1 MQPETA
7 HPITASILFMC
18 APPFRGRT
26 LALPQL
32 IDVGRTDTACR
43 GGRRCPAL
51 CQAGREEAGGG
62 EGTQPVVFVF
72 VFPRRRR
79 AQRPWPGDGHLL
91 PRDVRRLRRDLLCA
105 VVGRPQEPPPPG
117 GDRPLAPVDG
127 RAAPLTAASRGFVRL
142 HSPRLTPSGT
152 LG

>member
-32 IDVGRTDTACR
+32 IDVFRTDTACR

-51 CQAGREEAGGG
+51 CQPGREEAGGG
-62 EGTQPVVFVF
+62 EATQPVVFVF
-72 VFPRRRR
+72 VFPRVVAGHSAPGLEMAISFPAMFVVFVVTFSAPWWVARRNR
-79 AQRPWPGDGHLL
+79 RHQEEIDCWRQWMNEQHL
-91 PRDVRRLRRDLLCA
+91 
-105 VVGRPQEPPPPG
+105 
-117 GDRPLAPVDG
+117 
-127 RAAPLTAASRGFVRL
+127 
-142 HSPRLTPSGT
+142 
-152 LG
+152 